1 MINSTPV
8 VPKKEEIVVPKTESP
23 FLFKNNLKLG
33 SYGPDV
39 KALQVF
45 LNTHGFVVAK
55 SGVGSLGHETN
66 QFGQATMRALIN
78 FQNKNAKN
86 ILIPQGLKKGNGI
99 MGPSTRIFINQ
110 MILGT

>member
-1 MINSTPV
+1 M
-8 VPKKEEIVVPKTESP
+8 VPKTESP

-78 FQNKNAKN
+78 FQNKKII
-86 ILIPQGLKKGNGI
+86 ILP
-99 MGPSTRIFINQ
+99 INY
-110 MILGT
+110 IYK